1 MEAYA
6 FVGGDRGQAN
16 GQGAQFLKRAV
27 QTGSEGGSV
36 EPPGGLLK
44 KGYYKKKAAHMCKGP
59 GVVLNLA
66 CSGRS
71 SETLS
76 LGQRD

>member
-1 MEAYA
+1 MEFLLSWKEIEAKPMTK
-6 FVGGDRGQAN
+6 DR
-16 GQGAQFLKRAV
+16 FLKPAV
-27 QTGSEGGSV
+27 QGGSEGGLE
-36 EPPGGLLK
+36 EPPGGLLSK
-44 KGYYKKKAAHMCKGP
+44 EYCKKKAAHMCGGP

-76 LGQRD
+76 LGQKE